1 MKASEYRNKSIEELK
16 TELLAVLQEQFNL
29 KMQKASAQTAPK
41 PNAFRKV
48 KRAIALIKTILNEK
62 GSKI

>member
-1 MKASEYRNKSIEELK
+1 MNASEYRNKSIDELK
-16 TELLAVLQEQFNL
+16 AELIALLQEKFNL
-29 KMQKASAQTAPK
+29 NMQKGNTQTAPK

-48 KRAIALIKTILNEK
+48 RKAVARIKTILNEK